1 MTDNI
6 DEATAINEEAM
17 EKALVGIRRR
27 ANIPKG
33 TDGECHECGEHSLR
47 LVGGV
52 CAYCRDGR

>member
-1 MTDNI
+1 MVDFI
-6 DEATAINEEAM
+6 DEAVAKTEAAF
-17 EKALVGIRRR
+17 EDALLAVRQK